1 MQMHILTLL
10 MQRALHYYML
20 SDELLEIVGKELATD
35 CAKNNHIKNVRHI
48 KNGGHREH

>member
-35 CAKNNHIKNVRHI
+35 CAKNNDIKNVRHI
-48 KNGGHREH
+48 KNGEH